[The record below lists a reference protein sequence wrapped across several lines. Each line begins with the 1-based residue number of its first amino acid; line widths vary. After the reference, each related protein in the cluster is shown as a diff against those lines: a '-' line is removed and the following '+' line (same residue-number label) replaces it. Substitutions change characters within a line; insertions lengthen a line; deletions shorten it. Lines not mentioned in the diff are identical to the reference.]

1 MREMSINYPKKEAD
15 DAKIKKYLDKYN
27 HELSNKVEKD
37 LKSLTFG
44 DLNISKASGQKTAF
58 CHQFKHLF

>member
-44 DLNISKASGQKTAF
+44 DLNISKASG
-58 CHQFKHLF
+58 